1 MELQQLRYLVALS
14 RTLNFSKA
22 AEELFISQ
30 PTLSQQI
37 RKLEEEL
44 GVKLIERSTRSVKM
58 TPIGARCVD
67 LAQEAVDAAK
77 RIEEIAQ
84 QEKRRSSKKLNI
96 GVLAVYPQLNISS
109 IIAEYQALHL
119 NETVNMYF
127 GWSVDLLDRL
137 RREKSDV
144 IITNLDEAQLSQAE
158 MVQWDIHP
166 FLEDQL
172 YLIVGE
178 KSPFFSR
185 KVVGIEEVLSQQL
198 FMPGSKSSANI
209 FFTKAIHNAGYQVPE
224 YNECPSIMSTFNFV
238 ATGRGATV
246 LSKHVSQPYLREGMK
261 LISIMPAIKTY
272 TAIVLRKESLARPV
286 IREFRDFFLEQAIGS
301 GAGRGG

>member
-67 LAQEAVDAAK
+67 LAQQAVDAAN
-77 RIEEIAQ
+77 RMQEITQ
-84 QEKRRSSKKLNI
+84 EEKRRSSKKLNI

-137 RREKSDV
+137 RRKKSDV
-144 IITNLDEAQLSQAE
+144 IITNLDEVQLSQAE
-158 MVQWDIHP
+158 IASWDIHP

-172 YLIVGE
+172 YLVVGE
-178 KSPFFSR
+178 NSPVYER
-185 KVVGIEEVLSQQL
+185 KVVGMEEVLSQQL
-198 FMPGSKSSANI
+198 FMPGSRSSANI
-209 FFTKAIHNAGYQVPE
+209 FFAKAIQNAGYGVPE
-224 YNECPSIMSTFNFV
+224 FNECPSIMSTFNFV

-246 LSKHVSQPYLREGMK
+246 MSKHVSQPYLREGMK
-261 LISIMPAIKTY
+261 LISITPTIKTY
-272 TAIVLRKESLARPV
+272 TAIVLRKESLGRPV
-286 IREFRDFFLEQAIGS
+286 IREFRDFFLQRALE
-301 GAGRGG
+301 GAAG